1 VVVSAVTTSIRW
13 FVISVFLFGLLVPGF
28 VTSRRIA
35 AEDATPAVVPIPTP
49 AFAVPGVARPGGMLG
64 QPAAIQFVKVAE
76 GLADPVDVTN
86 AGDGSG
92 RLFVVERIGRIRI
105 VDPAEGLLADPFLD
119 IQPLVDHAFQEQG
132 LLGLAFHPDYGDNG
146 LFYLTYTDL
155 DDALVLARYTVDP
168 GNPNRADPASGI
180 QVLRIERTND
190 TGAHNGGRV
199 RFGPDGFLYLSVGDM
214 APTFFDDPEE
224 NAQNLETLAGKL
236 LRIDVDHPSGDP
248 VYGIPADNPFAG
260 EAGARPEIWAYGLRN
275 PWQFSF
281 DRETGDLWIADV
293 GSGEWEE
300 INFAAAGTKGGQNY
314 GWNAMEGAHCGPSRF
329 GECDVVGTLPV
340 AEYSHFFDDGGNCAV
355 TGLGVY
361 RGASVPALMG
371 VYVAADFC
379 SGKIWGVVRVAGEWV
394 MQEVLWLDLVVSG
407 GGEDEA
413 GELYITTCE
422 CSGAPDADP
431 ARDPS
436 GAVWRLV
443 TVDQGPAMGDVA
455 PTVVP

>member
-1 VVVSAVTTSIRW
+1 MVVSAATTPTRW
-13 FVISVFLFGLLVPGF
+13 FVIAVFFLGLLVPGF
-28 VTSRRIA
+28 VTSRQIA
-35 AEDATPAVVPIPTP
+35 AEDATPAVVPTT
-49 AFAVPGVARPGGMLG
+49 AFAVPGVARPGGTLG
-64 QPAAIQFVKVAE
+64 QPVAIQFVKVAE

-105 VDPAEGLLADPFLD
+105 VDPTEHLLIDPFLD

-132 LLGLAFHPDYGDNG
+132 LLGIAFHPDYGDNG

-168 GNPNRADPASGI
+168 GNPDRADPASGI

-214 APTFFDDPEE
+214 APTFFDDPEG
-224 NAQNLETLAGKL
+224 NAQNLETLTGKL
-236 LRIDVDHPSGDP
+236 LRIDVDHPSGDH

-260 EAGARPEIWAYGLRN
+260 AAGARPEIGRMACAIPGSSASIARPVTYGSPMLAPGNGRRSML
-275 PWQFSF
+275 PRPARRGARTTGGTRW
-281 DRETGDLWIADV
+281 RERIAV
-293 GSGEWEE
+293 HLGSA
-300 INFAAAGTKGGQNY
+300 NATSSARCRSPNTVTSSTTAGTV
-314 GWNAMEGAHCGPSRF
+314 PSA
-329 GECDVVGTLPV
+329 G
-340 AEYSHFFDDGGNCAV
+340 S
-355 TGLGVY
+355 
-361 RGASVPALMG
+361 ASIEAPAFPRSRESD
-371 VYVAADFC
+371 VAADFC
-379 SGKIWGVVRVAGEWV
+379 SGKIWGVARVAGEWV
-394 MQEVLWLDLVVSG
+394 MQEVLWIDLVVSG

-413 GELYITTCE
+413 GELYMTTCA